1 MPLSVCTICY
11 VQRYY
16 RRVLTSSETVVPPI
30 RLAEIRFQV
39 IGGPCDDDDG
49 RRNQRSYAK
58 EHAERQDDDTE
69 PLQQARVRY
78 LHGLRRL
85 HSEDHGYP
93 ENVTSFFFIRILFDR
108 WQSMNSWTDQRTRGF
123 SWFDNT
129 G

>member
-30 RLAEIRFQV
+30 GLAEIRFQV
-39 IGGPCDDDDG
+39 IGSPCDDDDG

-93 ENVTSFFFIRILFDR
+93 ENVTSFFFIRIHSFRLLTIHELLD
-108 WQSMNSWTDQRTRGF
+108 WSTNSRIFMIR
-123 SWFDNT
+123 
-129 G
+129 